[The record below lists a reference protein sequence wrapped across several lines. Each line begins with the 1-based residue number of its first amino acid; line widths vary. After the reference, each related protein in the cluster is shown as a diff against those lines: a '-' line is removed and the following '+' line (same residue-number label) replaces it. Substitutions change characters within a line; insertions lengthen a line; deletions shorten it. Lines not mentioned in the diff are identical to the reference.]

1 MTLFYEKAITDD
13 TLAPFF
19 ILELGEDMK
28 DKEWIEHIELL
39 ADFWLAK
46 LMGEKTYIGNFVGA
60 HVKMP
65 HIQRDSITRWLE
77 LFTLSVD
84 EVYVPDVASRF
95 KKRAKQLS
103 QEFINSK
110 KKI

>member
-1 MTLFYEKAITDD
+1 MTLFYEKAIQDD
-13 TLAPFF
+13 QLAPFF
-19 ILELGEDMK
+19 ILELGSDMR

-46 LMGEKTYIGNFVGA
+46 LLGEKTYIGNFVGA

-65 HIQRDSITRWLE
+65 HIQRPNVTRWLE
-77 LFTLSVD
+77 LFASTVD
-84 EVYVPDVASRF
+84 EVYVTEVSTRF
-95 KKRAKQLS
+95 KKKAKQLA
-103 QEFINSK
+103 QEFLNSK